1 MTLPYAGKQYVVFTD
16 FDGTITTEDSND
28 HMTDNLGFGRE
39 ERRRLNVEIYHNRVP
54 FRDAFRSMLESVN
67 EKYTFDECREIVKKN
82 IKLDPGFAEFFKWTK
97 SVGIPVVVVSSG
109 MEPIIRAIF
118 ANLIGEE
125 DAKQL
130 DIISNYVDVREDG
143 HFSVRFRHPESHF
156 GHDKSKALRPYAEL
170 PKDQRPGILFCGD
183 GVSDLSAAGEGDVLF
198 AKVIPGGSNDLAR
211 HCDKE
216 KIPYLP
222 FLSFTQVLEHTRELV
237 DGKVT
242 LADLGSGKVPPK
254 DDVVKAMKEKPSQE

>member
-1 MTLPYAGKQYVVFTD
+1 
-16 FDGTITTEDSND
+16 
-28 HMTDNLGFGRE
+28 
-39 ERRRLNVEIYHNRVP
+39 
-54 FRDAFRSMLESVN
+54 
-67 EKYTFDECREIVKKN
+67 
-82 IKLDPGFAEFFKWTK
+82 
-97 SVGIPVVVVSSG
+97 

-130 DIISNYVDVREDG
+130 DIISNYVDVHDDG

-156 GHDKSKALRPYAEL
+156 GHDKSRALRPYADL

-211 HCDKE
+211 HCDKQR
-216 KIPYLP
+216 IPYIP

-237 DGKVT
+237 DGKVS
-242 LADLGSGKVPPK
+242 LCVGASRCWADLAVPISDRARCRRNPR
-254 DDVVKAMKEKPSQE
+254 